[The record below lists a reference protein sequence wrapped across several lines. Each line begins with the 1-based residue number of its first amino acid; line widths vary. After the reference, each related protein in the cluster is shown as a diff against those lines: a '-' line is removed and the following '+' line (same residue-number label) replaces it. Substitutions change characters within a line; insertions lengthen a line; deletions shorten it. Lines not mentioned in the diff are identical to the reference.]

1 MLTVLKQI
9 FTWWNH
15 QTLGTRLYTLFFGK
29 FKGKDYF
36 GNKYYQSKSGK
47 RWIIY
52 NGEVD
57 ATKIPNEWYSW
68 MHYLNNKIEH
78 TQELSKYSWQKKI
91 FLIKLELKK
100 LFTQIKIITMITKS
114 INLGKNK
121 FFLLLLILL
130 LQSQISTVYAEDETY
145 YGKIVDVKIL
155 DKLSSK
161 NKLIKINVGEDY
173 IFKNL
178 SLKVL
183 KCKNSKFD
191 DNPEITSYLQ
201 VRDLNN
207 KNNNEVFIFNGW
219 TFSSSPSIQVFD
231 HPIYDL
237 WILKCY

>member
-1 MLTVLKQI
+1 
-9 FTWWNH
+9 
-15 QTLGTRLYTLFFGK
+15 
-29 FKGKDYF
+29 
-36 GNKYYQSKSGK
+36 
-47 RWIIY
+47 
-52 NGEVD
+52 
-57 ATKIPNEWYSW
+57 
-68 MHYLNNKIEH
+68 
-78 TQELSKYSWQKKI
+78 
-91 FLIKLELKK
+91 
-100 LFTQIKIITMITKS
+100 MITKS

-121 FFLLLLILL
+121 FFFLLLILL
-130 LQSQISTVYAEDETY
+130 LQSQVSKVYAEDETY
-145 YGKIVDVKIL
+145 YGKIVDLKIL

-183 KCKNSKFD
+183 KCNNSKFD